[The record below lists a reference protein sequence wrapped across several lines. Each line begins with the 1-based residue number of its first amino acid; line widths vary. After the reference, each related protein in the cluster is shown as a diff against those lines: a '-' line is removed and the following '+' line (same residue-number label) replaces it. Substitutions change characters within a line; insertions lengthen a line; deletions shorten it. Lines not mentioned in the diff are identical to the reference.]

1 MGRLPRNSHRQIS
14 ALMYCIPLKI
24 LEEKQET
31 EGLVLTKIQTE
42 LTCSTIIQELIRIQ
56 IDLLIRK
63 LVHIIYVHTL
73 YFCLAAHCM
82 ASYRK

>member
-1 MGRLPRNSHRQIS
+1 
-14 ALMYCIPLKI
+14 MYCIPLKI
-24 LEEKQET
+24 LGEKQET

-63 LVHIIYVHTL
+63 HYMYVLCT
-73 YFCLAAHCM
+73 FA
-82 ASYRK
+82 